1 MRHRLMKIYPKLVVL
16 ACLSSLLVCGQTVPA
31 HKTTRVVWVMT
42 DGLRWQEV
50 FAGADAGLLKD
61 ADRKDFWRDS
71 ADERRAVLM
80 PFLWSVVAKDG
91 QIYGNKLKGSEASVT
106 NGFNFSYPG
115 YNESL
120 TGVADPRIDS
130 NDKKYNPNVTV
141 LEWLHGK
148 PGFRGRIAAFGAWD
162 AFPFIFNAPRA
173 GFPVNAG
180 FDAMPGFAGNARME
194 LLNQLKADAPR
205 DWSDE
210 PYDNLTF
217 HTAMEYLKQR
227 KPRVMYLSLGE
238 TDDWAHA
245 GKYGEYLRSAERA
258 DGYLKTLWEA
268 LQAMPEYRGVTTLI
282 FSTDHGRGDGPEW
295 TSHGQ
300 KNPESKYIWMAFLG
314 PDTKALGERTNVAPV
329 KQNQIAATLAALL
342 GEDYHAVVPAS
353 GAAIGDVIGAW
364 SGRR

>member
-1 MRHRLMKIYPKLVVL
+1 MKIYPNIFAL
-16 ACLSSLLVCGQTVPA
+16 ACLSSLLLCGQSVPA
-31 HKTTRVVWVMT
+31 HKTTHVIWVMT

-50 FAGADAGLLKD
+50 FQGADSTLLKD
-61 ADRKDFWRDS
+61 ADSADFWRDS
-71 ADERRAVLM
+71 ADERRRILM
-80 PFLWSVVAKDG
+80 PFLWNVVAKDG
-91 QIYGNKLKGSEASVT
+91 QIYGNRLSGSEAAVT

-120 TGVADPRIDS
+120 TGMADPRIDS

-148 PGFRGRIAAFGAWD
+148 PVFRGKIAAFGAWD
-162 AFPFIFNAPRA
+162 VFPFIFNAPRA

-180 FDAMPGFAGNARME
+180 FDPLPGFPGNPAIE
-194 LLNQLKADAPR
+194 LLNQLKADSPR

-245 GKYGEYLRSAERA
+245 GKYGEYLRSAQRA
-258 DGYLKTLWEA
+258 DGYLKTLWET
-268 LQAMPEYRGVTTLI
+268 LQSMREYRGVTTLI
-282 FSTDHGRGDGPEW
+282 FSTDHGRGDGPAW

-314 PDTKALGERTNVAPV
+314 PDTKALGERKNVAPV

-342 GEDYHAVVPAS
+342 GEDYHAAVPAS
-353 GAAIGDVIGAW
+353 GAVIGDVIAA
-364 SGRR
+364 SDSRK